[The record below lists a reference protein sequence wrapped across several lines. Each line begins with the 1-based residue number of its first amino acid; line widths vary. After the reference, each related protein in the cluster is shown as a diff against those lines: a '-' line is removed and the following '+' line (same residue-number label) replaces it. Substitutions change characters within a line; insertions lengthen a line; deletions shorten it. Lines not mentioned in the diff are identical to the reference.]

1 MFVLLVNKMYM
12 LSLALTLFGK
22 PKGSDILNDFWL
34 VWLYDLGTSRSEKM
48 LTMVD
53 FGSFFDQNDVKENF
67 AIKVTEG

>member
-1 MFVLLVNKMYM
+1 M